1 MTFLLGVLVGGLLV
15 CLPLV
20 VIVLTARRNGDE
32 LDTITLAEM
41 QLRAIKRDT
50 VQEMF
55 RAVDDARSRSG
66 VGNQLGRQFDGPVDV
81 D

>member
-1 MTFLLGVLVGGLLV
+1 MNFLLGVLVGGLLV

-32 LDTITLAEM
+32 LETITLAEM
-41 QLRAIKRDT
+41 QLLAIKRDT
-50 VQEMF
+50 VREMF
-55 RAVDDARSRSG
+55 RAVDDSRVRSG
-66 VGNQLGRQFDGPVDV
+66 VGNQVDRRFDGSVDV